1 MEENKVYDIV
11 KNIPL
16 KCGGMISSGKRI
28 SYIHGVFYLD
38 GGMLSKDYQQDFRGL
53 VYAEEHTG
61 WNYLRPVIVKEAWKN
76 GKEDK

>member
-1 MEENKVYDIV
+1 MYENKVYDIV
-11 KNIPL
+11 RNIPL
-16 KCGGMISSGKRI
+16 KGGRMISSGKRI
-28 SYIHGVFYLD
+28 SFIHGVFYLD
-38 GGMLSKDYQQDFRGL
+38 GGMLSKEYQEDFRGL